1 MPSTTDLRGWS
12 RLTAAVA
19 DEVVVGTVYD
29 MHRAISDGAFRW
41 IGAAG
46 RPVQR
51 ITDLVT
57 DNVYGVVRAS
67 IRGAGELGALAA
79 GPLGRDTTSPT
90 PAAEKARAIAHGVV
104 GDERIAVAPELDTDL
119 GLRHNGVEVATDP
132 GSLRATYPSARG
144 RVVVFVHGLVDT
156 EAVWSAR
163 PQAGAALPELVD
175 DLGTTPVLVR
185 YGTGRSIGRNGA
197 DLADHLEALV
207 DGWPVPITDLVLVGH
222 SMGGLV
228 IRSACATALAEE
240 QRWPDRLRDIVY
252 LGTPH
257 FGSWLEKVAN
267 TGSWV
272 LRHASTRSAPLG
284 TFLDGRSR
292 GIKDLRFGMLADDG
306 WDDASIDDLLTGR
319 VPDEPWLPDVTHHLV
334 VGRLRT
340 RDNHPLNHLFGDSL
354 VRRGSASGVGR
365 RRQIAG
371 GGEVRVTHVPHRHTH
386 LTNAPPVAELL
397 RDILVAEPGAG

>member
-1 MPSTTDLRGWS
+1 MPSITDLRGWS

-29 MHRAISDGAFRW
+29 MQRAISDGTYRW
-41 IGAAG
+41 IGPVG

-51 ITDLVT
+51 ITDAVT
-57 DNVYGVVRAS
+57 DNVYGLVRVS
-67 IRGAGELGALAA
+67 IRGVGELGAMAA
-79 GPLGRDTTSPT
+79 GRLGSDTIASS

-104 GDERIAVAPELDTDL
+104 GDDRIAVAPELDIHL

-132 GSLRATYPSARG
+132 ASLRAAYPAASG

-163 PQAGAALPELVD
+163 PEAGVALPDLVD
-175 DLGTTPVLVR
+175 RLDATPVLVR

-207 DGWPVPITDLVLVGH
+207 GGWPVPVTDLILVGH
-222 SMGGLV
+222 SMGGLL
-228 IRSACATALAEE
+228 IRAACITAVVEE
-240 QRWPDRLRDIVY
+240 QAWTQKLHDIVY

-257 FGSWLEKVAN
+257 FGSWLEKAAN

-272 LRHASTRSAPLG
+272 LRHASTRSAPIG
-284 TFLDGRSR
+284 TLLDGRSR
-292 GIKDLRFGMLADDG
+292 GIKDLRFGMLTEDG
-306 WDDASIDDLLTGR
+306 WDDAPIDDLLTGR
-319 VPDEPWLPDVTHHLV
+319 FPDEPWLPGVTHHLV
-334 VGRLRT
+334 VGRLRAW
-340 RDNHPLNHLFGDSL
+340 DHHPLNHLFGDSL
-354 VRRGSASGVGR
+354 VRKGSASGAGR

-371 GGEVRVTHVPHRHTH
+371 QGEVRVAHVPHPHTH

-397 RDILVAEPGAG
+397 GDILAAEPAAG